1 MTKVISLQTLSD
13 KLAERLEA
21 ESRSRGE
28 SVEDV
33 VVSILE
39 AALDE
44 GSPRR
49 DLSRFVDWSEEE
61 AERVNRAVAEQRTI
75 DESLWR

>member
-1 MTKVISLQTLSD
+1 MTKVISLQTVSNE
-13 KLAERLEA
+13 LAERLEA

-33 VVSILE
+33 VMSILE
-39 AALDE
+39 AALD
-44 GSPRR
+44 GSPRRR

-75 DESLWR
+75 DESLWH